1 MQHFFVSSHHPIK
14 TTINAVHFFLLQDNS
29 FSPIICLLCCF
40 SSLFVSSSLFPGF
53 FRLPLSEF
61 SASGAGRNRSSSWMK
76 RLAQD
81 VLKHG
86 SEPLE
91 CRFIGFGSPGLTEDF
106 PVTRRMQTE
115 FVLFFRDYFIQK
127 ESNMGGRK
135 KTLVATAAL
144 MFLAAQSWAEA
155 GPDTVE
161 LDSLAN
167 HYSAVTFDHA
177 MHVGVASGCVE
188 CHHHTTGGAPTD
200 SNCAR
205 CHEGGGEAIAV
216 ACRDCHSSNRFS
228 AEDLAKIEG
237 NQQLHHK
244 GKPGLKGAY
253 HQKCLG
259 CHTAMGAPTG
269 CQDCHTRND
278 EGDAFFH
285 AGQYA
290 PAPKDSAGHGGGH

>member
-1 MQHFFVSSHHPIK
+1 MQ
-14 TTINAVHFFLLQDNS
+14 
-29 FSPIICLLCCF
+29 
-40 SSLFVSSSLFPGF
+40 
-53 FRLPLSEF
+53 
-61 SASGAGRNRSSSWMK
+61 

-86 SEPLE
+86 SEPRE
-91 CRFIGFGSPGLTEDF
+91 CCFVGPCGPGLTEDF
-106 PVTRRMQTE
+106 SCSTVNANG
-115 FVLFFRDYFIQK
+115 VCFIFSRLLYS
-127 ESNMGGRK
+127 EEINMGGRK

-144 MFLAAQSWAEA
+144 MFLAAQSWAET

-161 LDSLAN
+161 LNSLAN

-200 SNCAR
+200 PNCVR
-205 CHEGGGEAIAV
+205 CHEAGGETSAI
-216 ACRDCHSSNRFS
+216 ACRDCHASNRFS

-259 CHTAMGAPTG
+259 CHATMGGPTG
-269 CQDCHTRND
+269 CQDCHVRNN
-278 EGDAFFH
+278 EGEAFFH
-285 AGQYA
+285 SGKYA
-290 PAPKDSAGHGGGH
+290 PAPTASGGHGGGH